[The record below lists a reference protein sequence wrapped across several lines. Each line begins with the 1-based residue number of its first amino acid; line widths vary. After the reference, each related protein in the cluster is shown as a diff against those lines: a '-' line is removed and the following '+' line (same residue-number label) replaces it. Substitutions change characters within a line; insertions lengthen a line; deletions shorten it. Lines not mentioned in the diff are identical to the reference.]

1 MEDELVL
8 ISFYVD
14 SEDPITIETGIVDP
28 LGTVPSGKRED
39 TRVVLSG

>member
-14 SEDPITIETGIVDP
+14 QEDPITIEPGIGDP
-28 LGTVPSGKRED
+28 LCTISSSENED